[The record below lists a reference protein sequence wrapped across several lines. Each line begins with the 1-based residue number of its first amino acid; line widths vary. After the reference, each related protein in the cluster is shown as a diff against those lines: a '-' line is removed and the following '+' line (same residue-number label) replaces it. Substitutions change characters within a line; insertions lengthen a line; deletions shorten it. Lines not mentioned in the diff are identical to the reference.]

1 MAILLKY
8 KNKSPLP
15 LFDTLKV
22 MLEEKHQKNPSVVT
36 RIESDAPANALA
48 DYNIACEFLCS
59 YRGSADTFASY
70 RREVERLLQWAW
82 FVAGISL
89 KDIRRAEIDDFL
101 AFCQHPPKEWIGLKT
116 VSRFVDQHGTRVI
129 NRDWRPFVS
138 KVGKVEYS
146 AEQTPDISNWA
157 LSQKS
162 FQAIFSILSSFFNFL
177 IQEEHSD
184 VNPIALIRQ
193 KSKFIRK
200 KQSEKI
206 RRLSDLQWEYVIETA
221 EMMANQDA
229 LIHERTLFV
238 MNALYGMYLRISE
251 LTQSERWYP
260 KMGDFQLDMD
270 GNWWF
275 ITVGKGNKERSVSV
289 SDEMLVALKRYR
301 TYRNLSVLPY
311 PGEQTPLI
319 PKTRGSGGIS
329 STRQIRNIVQTCF
342 DAAVKRMID
351 DGFTE
356 DSERLKTAT
365 VHWLRHTG
373 ISDDVKRRPREHVR
387 DDAGHGSSAITDKY
401 IDVELRER
409 HASARKKSI
418 KPS

>member
-1 MAILLKY
+1 
-8 KNKSPLP
+8 
-15 LFDTLKV
+15 
-22 MLEEKHQKNPSVVT
+22 MLEEKHQKNPSVIA
-36 RIESDAPANALA
+36 RIQADAPDSALS
-48 DYNIACEFLCS
+48 DYNIAYEFLCS

-82 FVAGISL
+82 FVSGISL

-116 VSRFVDQHGTRVI
+116 VARFVDQQGTRVI
-129 NRDWRPFVS
+129 NREWRPFVS

-146 AEQTPDISNWA
+146 AEHSPSISNWA

-221 EMMANQDA
+221 EIMATQNA

-289 SDEMLVALKRYR
+289 SDEMLAALKRYR
-301 TYRNLSVLPY
+301 TYRNLSLLPY

-342 DAAVKRMID
+342 DAAVKRMVE

>member
-1 MAILLKY
+1 MKVN
-8 KNKSPLP
+8 NKKPLA

-22 MLEEKHQKNPSVVT
+22 MLEEKHEKNPLVIQ
-36 RIESDAPANALA
+36 RIEENAPTNAVA
-48 DYNIACEFLCS
+48 DYLMACEFLYS
-59 YRGSADTFASY
+59 YRGSNDTFASY
-70 RREVERLLQWAW
+70 RREVERLLQWTW

-89 KDIRRAEIDDFL
+89 KDIRRSEIDDFL
-101 AFCQHPPKEWIGLKT
+101 AFCQNPPKEWIGVKT
-116 VSRFVDQHGTRVI
+116 VSRFVDQNGRRVI

-138 KVGKVEYS
+138 KIGKVEYS
-146 AEQTPDISNWA
+146 EEQSPDVSNWA

-200 KQSEKI
+200 KQHETI

-221 EMMANQDA
+221 ELMANDNPT
-229 LIHERTLFV
+229 IHERTLFV
-238 MNALYGMYLRISE
+238 MNCLYGMYLRVSE

-289 SDEMLVALKRYR
+289 SDEMLTALKRYR
-301 TYRNLSVLPY
+301 QFRNLSVSPY

-319 PKTRGSGGIS
+319 PKTRGTGGIS

-342 DAAVKRMID
+342 DAAVKRMIQD
-351 DGFTE
+351 EFIE

-401 IDVELRER
+401 IDIELRER

-418 KPS
+418 KPIN

>member
-1 MAILLKY
+1 
-8 KNKSPLP
+8 
-15 LFDTLKV
+15 
-22 MLEEKHQKNPSVVT
+22 MLEEKYEKNPAIVA
-36 RIESDAPANALA
+36 RIEAGAPKSALSD
-48 DYNIACEFLCS
+48 YIIACDFLCS
-59 YRGSADTFASY
+59 YRGSPDTFASY
-70 RREVERLLQWAW
+70 RREVERLLQWSW

-89 KDIRRAEIDDFL
+89 KDIRRAEIDNFL

-116 VSRFVDQHGTRVI
+116 VSRFTDQHGKRVV
-129 NRDWRPFVS
+129 NREWRPFVS

-146 AEQTPDISNWA
+146 DEQTPDIAHWA

-184 VNPIALIRQ
+184 VNPISLIRQ

-221 EMMANQDA
+221 EILANQTPA
-229 LIHERTLFV
+229 THERTLFV

-251 LTQSERWYP
+251 LTQSDRWYP

-289 SDEMLVALKRYR
+289 SDEMLSALKRYR

-342 DAAVKRMID
+342 DAAVKRMIE
-351 DGFTE
+351 DGFIE

-409 HASARKKSI
+409 HASGRKKTI
-418 KPS
+418 KPT